1 MTRPAPP
8 GGASPP
14 TQAFTSE
21 GAPVDL
27 RPFAQEICRRYQS
40 EFPDEAERYGP
51 AGSDWCLHDN
61 LYLLAWAIQD
71 GRDSTVV
78 LSDQVLWLGRVLA
91 ARDFPM
97 PRLIRD
103 LEIAGEVILDGA
115 ALGDLATLAAEA
127 LNAAARLLAE
137 REQTSSR

>member
-14 TQAFTSE
+14 TQVSTSE
-21 GAPVDL
+21 GTPVDL
-27 RPFAQEICRRYQS
+27 RPFAQETCRRYQS
-40 EFPDEAERYGP
+40 EFPDEAERYGA
-51 AGSDWCLHDN
+51 AGGDWCLHDN

-71 GRDSTVV
+71 ARDSTVV
-78 LSDQVLWLGRVLA
+78 LSDQVLWLGRILA

-103 LEIAGEVILDGA
+103 LEIAGDVILGGT
-115 ALGDLATLAAEA
+115 ALGDLATRAADA
-127 LNAAARLLAE
+127 LTAAARLLAE
-137 REQTSSR
+137 RERASH